1 MEMIKLDKRALKHAF
16 TQTIPI
22 MVSYLFIGIAFGILL
37 SEAGYGFEW
46 AIAMALIVYAAG
58 TGSF

>member
-1 MEMIKLDKRALKHAF
+1 MDKRALKHAF